1 MTTPH
6 LRAEPG
12 DFADTVLM
20 PGDPLR
26 ARFIAE
32 TFLDSPRLVTDVRAM
47 EGWTGT
53 FNGTPISVQGSG
65 MGVPS
70 MLIYCTELIR
80 FYDVKRIVRV
90 GSCGALQPDMEL
102 GDLVV
107 GIGAGT
113 DSGVNRARLG
123 GWDFCATADFNLAR
137 SVVDAAEAKGVRSVV
152 GNIFTSDF
160 FYGPDDQTKF
170 KLLSDYGFL
179 AVEMEAA
186 GLYGAAAEHGIAA
199 LAVCTVSDHI
209 ARQEVMSP
217 EERQTSFGDMI
228 ESVLDGLTA

>member
-12 DFADTVLM
+12 DFASTVLM

-26 ARFIAE
+26 ARYIAE
-32 TFLDSPRLVTDVRAM
+32 TFLDDARLVTDVRSM

-53 FNGTPISVQGSG
+53 YNGAPISVQGSG

-70 MLIYCTELIR
+70 FQIYATEL
-80 FYDVKRIVRV
+80 VKFFGVERIVRV
-90 GSCGALQPDMEL
+90 GSCGALQTSLAL
-102 GDLVV
+102 GDVVV

-113 DSGVNRARLG
+113 DSNCNQTRLQG
-123 GWDFCATADFNLAR
+123 RDLPAVADYQLLA
-137 SVVDAAEAKGVRSVV
+137 DTMAAAAELGIDPKV
-152 GNIFTSDF
+152 GTIFTSDF
-160 FYGPDDQTKF
+160 FYDPDPNTQVF
-170 KLLSDYGFL
+170 ELLARYGFL

-186 GLYGAAAEHGIAA
+186 GLYGLAAELGFAA

-209 ARQEVMSP
+209 ALDEQMST
-217 EERQTSFGDMI
+217 EDRQTSFNDMMKL
-228 ESVLDGLTA
+228 VLTALT

>member
-12 DFADTVLM
+12 DFAPTVLM

-32 TFLDSPRLVTDVRAM
+32 TFLDDARLVTDVRAM

-53 FNGTPISVQGSG
+53 YNGVPISVQGSG

-70 MLIYCTELIR
+70 FQIYATEL
-80 FYDVKRIVRV
+80 VKFFGVERIVRV
-90 GSCGALQPDMEL
+90 GSCGALQSSLSL
-102 GDLVV
+102 GDVVV

-113 DSGVNRARLG
+113 DSTTNRTRLQG
-123 GWDFCATADFNLAR
+123 RDLPAVADYQLLA
-137 SVVDAAEAKGVRSVV
+137 DTMNAAAGLGIEPRV
-152 GNIFTSDF
+152 GTLFTSDF
-160 FYGPDDQTKF
+160 FYDPDPESGVFD
-170 KLLSDYGFL
+170 LLAKYGFL

-186 GLYGAAAEHGIAA
+186 GLYGLAAELGFAA

-209 ARQEVMSP
+209 ALEQQMST
-217 EERQTSFGDMI
+217 EDRQTSFNDMMKL
-228 ESVLDGLTA
+228 VLTALT